1 MLDVDTFLTTL
12 YVTVDEF
19 CQSRAPKRVPG
30 PEASLC
36 ASEVITLAI
45 FARWSRFG
53 SERDFYRYAE
63 TNLRCAFPT
72 LPSRPQFNRLVRS
85 CTELIEAFFLHLV
98 TLLQARKYPYQALDS
113 SAMPIRECKRR
124 GHGWLAGQADIGWSN
139 SLGWYE
145 GFSLLTAVD
154 SSGVI
159 TGFCFGAASTSD
171 QQLAESFFAT
181 RAHPN
186 PRLVSVGSASSGPY
200 VADKGFEGAEST
212 NVHVST
218 GGLQMLPA

>member
-98 TLLQARKYPYQALDS
+98 TLLQARKYPYQALD
-113 SAMPIRECKRR
+113 
-124 GHGWLAGQADIGWSN
+124 GWPDRLTSDGPTAWDGTRALACSPPSTLAGS
-139 SLGWYE
+139 
-145 GFSLLTAVD
+145 
-154 SSGVI
+154 
-159 TGFCFGAASTSD
+159 
-171 QQLAESFFAT
+171 
-181 RAHPN
+181 
-186 PRLVSVGSASSGPY
+186 
-200 VADKGFEGAEST
+200 
-212 NVHVST
+212 
-218 GGLQMLPA
+218 